1 MSRSETNSPPV
12 STSNGIPASFVAQIL
27 GQVLAT
33 DGADAALAVR
43 AYARPQHGA
52 GSQFIRWA

>member
-1 MSRSETNSPPV
+1 MSRSETNVPPG
-12 STSNGIPASFVAQIL
+12 SAGNGIPASFVAQIL

-33 DGADAALAVR
+33 DGADAALAAR
-43 AYARPQHGA
+43 AYARTPRGA